1 MQGKMQRKLQEA
13 GDDAATSAA
22 AGRKQAIMAR
32 WEARKAARRL
42 RAPPMQTGDV
52 REFVEEMLSDM
63 DHRADHRAR
72 HRY

>member
-1 MQGKMQRKLQEA
+1 
-13 GDDAATSAA
+13 
-22 AGRKQAIMAR
+22 MAR
-32 WEARKAARRL
+32 WEARKAARSL

-72 HRY
+72 HRH